1 MGSYNENYKAS
12 GIYTLPTVWLCAVSL
27 RICMYTSMIF
37 FELLFVS
44 GNAFYFG
51 PVIVNP
57 KKLTYENHRNS
68 LQNQSRPGADY

>member
-1 MGSYNENYKAS
+1 
-12 GIYTLPTVWLCAVSL
+12 
-27 RICMYTSMIF
+27 
-37 FELLFVS
+37 LLFVS

-68 LQNQSRPGADY
+68 IQNQSHPGADY